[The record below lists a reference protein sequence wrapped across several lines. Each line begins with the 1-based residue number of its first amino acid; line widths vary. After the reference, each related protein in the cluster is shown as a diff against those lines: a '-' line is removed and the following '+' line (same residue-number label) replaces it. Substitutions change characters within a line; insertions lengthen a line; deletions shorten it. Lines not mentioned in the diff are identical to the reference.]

1 MNGLRVTGVAD
12 GELTIS
18 FDDYTPPA
26 SDDAFQYIVKALCG
40 VRPAAGPP
48 AVVALAGFRPAG
60 IALRVTDAQ
69 GAALPVAELGSLE
82 ISLEVT
88 RHG

>member
-1 MNGLRVTGVAD
+1 VNGLRVTSVSD

-26 SDDAFQYIVKALCG
+26 SDDSFQYIVKALCG
-40 VRPAAGPP
+40 VRQVAGPP

-69 GAALPVAELGSLE
+69 GTALPVAELGSLE
-82 ISLEVT
+82 FSIEVT
-88 RHG
+88 RHA